1 MSLNFPQQPAL
12 PAPRKKSG
20 LWMANV
26 RPARKHLT
34 LDMSRKYLLCFS
46 FLLF

>member
-1 MSLNFPQQPAL
+1 MSLNFQQQPAL
-12 PAPRKKSG
+12 RTPRKKSG
-20 LWMANV
+20 RWMANV

-46 FLLF
+46 FLSF